1 MYNYG
6 YAHSRNHSSCTHTY
20 YTIYTNILTVHNY
33 INNYSS
39 YMYISINNTFR
50 PKCLKEIL
58 ELLFKQNSTEK
69 N

>member
-1 MYNYG
+1 M
-6 YAHSRNHSSCTHTY
+6 HTY
-20 YTIYTNILTVHNY
+20 ILHIYTNILTVHNY

-58 ELLFKQNSTEK
+58 ELLFKRNSTEK
-69 N
+69 KLKIKLWRIACLKF